1 MSESPPYAEIRDDA
15 PSQGRDAT
23 GGTPRWVKVA
33 AIVALV
39 LVVMVLVMLL
49 AGGGGPGGHG
59 PGRHS

>member
-1 MSESPPYAEIRDDA
+1 MPESPPYAETRDDA
-15 PSQGRDAT
+15 PALGRGAT

-49 AGGGGPGGHG
+49 AGGGPGGHG